1 MNLLNKIKM
10 EKIKSKAIAIKNYVL
25 RLSLKKKIIFLVII
39 IGLGI
44 FTRQMIVRL
53 QKNQVTYETAQA
65 EKETLINSISAS
77 GTITSGNNTTVT
89 TKVSG
94 VVKKVYVTNGDKVV
108 KGQKIAEIDLDDY
121 AQERQTAAWVKYLEA
136 TEAVK
141 EAEKAKVTADIDMWE
156 ARQDV
161 LDAQEAYDDKN
172 ENNTNPATNE
182 AYTAGEKMIID
193 KTLDESKKAFTV
205 AESKYLNADAD
216 IANAKAK
223 VAAALRDYQE
233 NSAMIIAPASG
244 VISDLMLAPDLVIA
258 ANSSTSSTSG
268 ATIVSSQTI
277 GKISNSSGQLIASV
291 NITEIDVLSV
301 KANQKVTL
309 TLDAYPDKS
318 FTGKVL
324 AVNTSGSVS
333 SGVTSYP
340 VTILLD
346 PVELD
351 IYPNMAVSAEIITN
365 LKTDVILVP
374 TTAVTSVNGQSS
386 VQIKKDGKISTVQV
400 EIGDANDSQTEI
412 ISGLNEGD
420 EVVTA
425 VITSSSST
433 QKSGATSPFSGL
445 GRTTNGSNNR
455 SGGTVI
461 FQGGFPGRD

>member
-1 MNLLNKIKM
+1 MNLLNKIK
-10 EKIKSKAIAIKNYVL
+10 IKATALKNYVL
-25 RLSLKKKIIFLVII
+25 KASLKKKIIFLVVIV
-39 IGLGI
+39 GVVI
-44 FTRQMIVRL
+44 FARQMIARL
-53 QKNQVTYETAQA
+53 QSDKVTYETAQA
-65 EKETLINSISAS
+65 EKGTLINSISAS
-77 GTITSGNNTTVT
+77 GTITSGNNTSVTTKISGTVT
-89 TKVSG
+89 T
-94 VVKKVYVTNGDKVV
+94 VYVTNGDKVV

-141 EAEKAKVTADIDMWE
+141 ESEKNKVTTDIDMWK

-161 LDAQEAYDDKN
+161 LNAQEAYDDKN
-172 ENNTNPATNE
+172 EDNTNPVTHE

-193 KTLDESKKAFTV
+193 KTLDESKKAFTL

-216 IANAKAK
+216 IANARAK
-223 VAAALRDYQE
+223 VSSTLRDYQE
-233 NSAMIIAPASG
+233 NSSTIIAPASG
-244 VISDLMLAPDLVIA
+244 VISDLMLAPGLVVA

-277 GKISNSSGQLIASV
+277 GKISNASGQLIASV
-291 NITEIDVLSV
+291 NITEVDVLSV

-309 TLDAYPDKS
+309 TLDAYEDKS

-346 PVELD
+346 SVEMD
-351 IYPNMAVSAEIITN
+351 IYPNMAVSAQIITN

-374 TTAVTSVNGQSS
+374 TTAVTTVDDQST
-386 VQIKKDGKISTVQV
+386 VQIKKDGEISTVKV
-400 EIGDANDSQTEI
+400 EIGDSNNSQTEI
-412 ISGLNEGD
+412 TSGLNEGD

-425 VITSSSST
+425 VITTNSSQSSSE
-433 QKSGATSPFSGL
+433 TSPFSGL
-445 GRTTNGSNNR
+445 GRTTTSGSNSRNS
-455 SGGTVI
+455 SGVMI
-461 FQGGFPGRD
+461 QGGPPGGF

>member
-1 MNLLNKIKM
+1 MNLLNKIKT
-10 EKIKSKAIAIKNYVL
+10 KAISLKNYVR
-25 RLSLKKKIIFLVII
+25 RLSLKKKIIFLVLIVT
-39 IGLGI
+39 LGI
-44 FTRQMIVRL
+44 FTRQMIVRS
-53 QKNQVTYETAQA
+53 QKNKVTYETAQA
-65 EKETLINSISAS
+65 EKGALINSISAS
-77 GTITSGNNTTVT
+77 GTITSGNNTSVT

-94 VVKKVYVTNGDKVV
+94 TVKKVYMTNGDKIT

-121 AQERQTAAWVKYLEA
+121 AQERQTAAWVNYLEA

-141 EAEKAKVTADIDMWE
+141 EAEKAKVTADIEMWE

-182 AYTAGEKMIID
+182 AYTEGEKMIID
-193 KTLDESKKAFTV
+193 KTLDESKKAFSV

-223 VAAALRDYQE
+223 VASALRDYQE
-233 NSAMIIAPASG
+233 NSATIVAPASG
-244 VISDLMLAPDLVIA
+244 VISDLTLATGLVIS

-268 ATIVSSQTI
+268 ATIVSAQTI

-291 NITEIDVLSV
+291 NITEIDVISL
-301 KANQKVTL
+301 KANQKVIL
-309 TLDAYPDKS
+309 TLDAYPDKT

-324 AVNTSGSVS
+324 AVNTSGSVT

-351 IYPNMAVSAEIITN
+351 IYPNMAVNTEIITN

-374 TTAVTSVNGQSS
+374 TTAVTTVDGQSTIQ
-386 VQIKKDGKISTVQV
+386 VRKDGKISTVQV
-400 EIGDANDSQTEI
+400 EIGDANDSQIEI
-412 ISGLNEGD
+412 ISGINEGD

-425 VITSSSST
+425 VITSSNT
-433 QKSGATSPFSGL
+433 QTSGTTSPFSGL
-445 GRTTNGSNNR
+445 GRTTGNSSNR
-455 SGGTVI
+455 SSTNIRFEGGPP
-461 FQGGFPGRD
+461 GGF